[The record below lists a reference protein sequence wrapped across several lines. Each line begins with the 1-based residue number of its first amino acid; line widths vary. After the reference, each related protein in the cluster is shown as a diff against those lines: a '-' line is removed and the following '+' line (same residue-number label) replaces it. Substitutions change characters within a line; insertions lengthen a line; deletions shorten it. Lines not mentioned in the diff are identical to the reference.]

1 MGTEGLKVGQVKKWV
16 TRILSKKKKKL
27 IGKDQEARPLEP
39 GGGAELEGE
48 GTALSVAGA
57 QRESRGGVV
66 SCRGVC
72 TQSGS

>member
-1 MGTEGLKVGQVKKWV
+1 MAKRE
-16 TRILSKKKKKL
+16 L
-27 IGKDQEARPLEP
+27 IGKDQGARPLEP

-57 QRESRGGVV
+57 QGESRGGVV
-66 SCRGVC
+66 SRRGVC

>member
-1 MGTEGLKVGQVKKWV
+1 MNKTEFKGGRKATDRGADSLK
-16 TRILSKKKKKL
+16 TRYFLAL
-27 IGKDQEARPLEP
+27 QGARPLEP

-57 QRESRGGVV
+57 QGESRGGVV